1 MRSGIKPP
9 WGYTQDEHTNP
20 LIPTDKHSGTL
31 GKQVRLLLAVHGL
44 FAAGTALS
52 GTFVNVYL
60 WKARHDYTI
69 IGWYAL
75 INYVAMAVVFWL
87 AGVWV
92 KEHNK
97 MNCLRLGVAV
107 SASFYMLVLWLGD
120 RAVDHYLVLGI
131 ILGTASGLFWLAFN
145 IVYFEV
151 TDPYNRDRFNGWT
164 GLLGSVAGMIA
175 PWIAGF
181 LIVHMSPSGGY
192 RLIFT
197 ISLVIFLLGVLVSF
211 FLTKR
216 KSEGHYEWLLPA
228 RCLFKKGTVWRPVSL
243 ALIAQGIREG
253 VFGFLIALLVYS
265 STGSEMMLGNFS
277 LITSGVALISF
288 MIAGRLLKHKH
299 RSAAMGWGA
308 LMMVVVI
315 VPMFWGVNFI
325 SLLIFGVGVSL
336 FFPLYSIPMT
346 SSVFDLIGMD
356 PDCVKKREE
365 YIIFRELSLNVG
377 RISGLAVFIGVV
389 SVTVSPLA
397 MNVLLLTI
405 GSSPVAAWLWMRRV
419 YKTRGQ
425 RLAPKSPH

>member
-1 MRSGIKPP
+1 MNMRSGIKPS
-9 WGYTQDEHTNP
+9 WGVTPNESTNQ
-20 LIPTDKHSGTL
+20 LAPTDKQSGKL
-31 GKQVRLLLAVHGL
+31 GGQVRLLLAVHGL

-52 GTFVNVYL
+52 GTFVSVYL
-60 WKARHDYTI
+60 WKASHDYTI

-75 INYVAMAVVFWL
+75 INYVAMAIVFWT

-120 RAVDHYLVLGI
+120 RAVDYYWVLGI

-181 LIVHMSPSGGY
+181 LIVHMSPSSGY

-197 ISLVIFLLGVLVSF
+197 MSLIIFLMGVVVSF

-228 RCLFKKGTVWRPVSL
+228 RCLFKKGTMWRTVTL

-277 LITSGVALISF
+277 LITSGISLISF
-288 MIAGRLLKHKH
+288 MVAGRMLKHKN
-299 RSAAMGWGA
+299 RAAAMGWGA
-308 LMMVVVI
+308 LMMALVI
-315 VPMFWGVNFI
+315 IPMFWGVNYTT
-325 SLLIFGVGVSL
+325 LLIFGVGVGL

-346 SSVFDLIGMD
+346 SSVFDLIGVD

-377 RISGLAVFIGVV
+377 RIGGLAVFIGVV

-397 MNVLLLTI
+397 MNILLLSI
-405 GSSPVAAWLWMRRV
+405 GSSPVVAWFWMRRF
-419 YKTRGQ
+419 YKNQGE
-425 RLAPKSPH
+425 RLAPK